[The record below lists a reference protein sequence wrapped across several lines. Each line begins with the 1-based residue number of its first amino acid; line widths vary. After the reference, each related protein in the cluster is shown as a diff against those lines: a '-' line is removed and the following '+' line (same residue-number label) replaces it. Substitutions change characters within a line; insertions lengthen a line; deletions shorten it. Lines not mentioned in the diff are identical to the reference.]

1 MKKIVFLAL
10 ILVSCATPEKASE
23 EQGKQPTT
31 NQSDTKIKVGQQQ
44 NNTMRLPTE
53 SE

>member
-10 ILVSCATPEKASE
+10 VLASCATPETAAE
-23 EQGKQPTT
+23 GGAKQPTT